1 MKKKTSRSW
10 VIKQHRD
17 PYFKQAKSLNY
28 RSRSA
33 FKLIELNEK
42 FNLIKNN
49 QTILDLGSS
58 PGGWSQVIKKF
69 SKNCKIIAVD
79 INSMDP
85 IDGVVFKKKDFL
97 SNIFDLQPGDYSEK
111 FDLILSDMAE
121 KTTGN
126 KSLDCIRTNHLGF
139 TVIDFSTKFIKSEGH
154 VISKL
159 FMGEDF
165 LSVKKFAQ
173 KKFKKVDFFKPNS
186 SRKDSK
192 ETYIHCKG
200 LKSL

>member
-42 FNLIKNN
+42 FDLIKNN

-79 INSMDP
+79 INSIDP
-85 IDGVVFKKKDFL
+85 IDRVYFKKKDF
-97 SNIFDLQPGDYSEK
+97 
-111 FDLILSDMAE
+111 
-121 KTTGN
+121 
-126 KSLDCIRTNHLGF
+126 
-139 TVIDFSTKFIKSEGH
+139 
-154 VISKL
+154 
-159 FMGEDF
+159 
-165 LSVKKFAQ
+165 
-173 KKFKKVDFFKPNS
+173 FFVTDKNS
-186 SRKDSK
+186 FV
-192 ETYIHCKG
+192 
-200 LKSL
+200 